1 MQSGTRSETSP
12 EPGART
18 SAAGTGGTPPRWL
31 VIAEEPFLPADAG
44 GRVETT
50 NFLSAAHAAGIE
62 LRVLIPTKEPLDE
75 ARYTALLPGASIVAL
90 PRDPSPLAHL
100 SRAPYVQSSRPAA
113 PLERALEV
121 TPPLV
126 DAVISYSTRVAH
138 LGEVVARA
146 WGIPHLVRSYNVETE
161 YFRVLAGRTS
171 GPRSA
176 AYRVEY
182 LKMRR
187 AEAAMHTSPAVTVIA
202 DISREDHI
210 WRSERATVRTIHL
223 PPFLPTP
230 AAAGA
235 LTTQAREETAAGSR
249 VPDRVLFAGSL
260 DTPTNTEAL
269 RWFLSAAWP
278 ALRRLRPNATLQVV
292 GRRAPADLIGE
303 LLSHPGVT
311 VEVDVPEMAPYLAAA
326 SVSINPMR
334 SGSGVNIKMVDAM
347 AAGLPVV
354 STAVGSRGMHWE
366 PGRDLLVADDPEG
379 FARAVARLLDDPR
392 HAAGVA
398 AAGREFVV
406 RELDW
411 ATLIR
416 QIRTE
421 LHGPAD
427 AAGAADT
434 AGAAAAA
441 SATDD
446 DPAGDYPA
454 DSAVRGPFEPR
465 TPAL

>member
-1 MQSGTRSETSP
+1 MQAAARSTARSDGGT
-12 EPGART
+12 GT
-18 SAAGTGGTPPRWL
+18 SAAGAGGAPRWL

-44 GRVETT
+44 GRVETM
-50 NFLSAAHAAGIE
+50 NFLSAAHAAGID
-62 LRVLIPTKEPLDE
+62 LRVLIPTREPLDE
-75 ARYTALLPGASIVAL
+75 ARYAALLPGASIVAL

-100 SRAPYVQSSRPAA
+100 SRAPYVQASRPVA

-138 LGEVVARA
+138 LGEVVAQA

-187 AEAAMHTSPAVTVIA
+187 AEAAMHTSPTVTAIA
-202 DISREDHI
+202 DISREDHV

-230 AAAGA
+230 AGA
-235 LTTQAREETAAGSR
+235 DGAPGPASAR

-278 ALRRLRPNATLQVV
+278 ALRRLRPHATLQVV
-292 GRRAPADLIGE
+292 GRRAPAELIAE
-303 LLSHPGVT
+303 LLAHPGVT
-311 VEVDVPEMAPYLAAA
+311 VEVDVPDMAPYLAAA

-379 FARAVARLLDDPR
+379 FARAVARLLDDPG
-392 HAAGVA
+392 HAATVA
-398 AAGREFVV
+398 TAGRAFVV

-411 ATLIR
+411 ATLID

-421 LHGPAD
+421 LHGPGSVTAGPEP
-427 AAGAADT
+427 AGADV
-434 AGAAAAA
+434 
-441 SATDD
+441 
-446 DPAGDYPA
+446 
-454 DSAVRGPFEPR
+454 DSAEPGSADVRGPFEPR
-465 TPAL
+465 TSAV

>member
-1 MQSGTRSETSP
+1 MSG
-12 EPGART
+12 A
-18 SAAGTGGTPPRWL
+18 AAGAGRPRWL

-50 NFLSAAHAAGIE
+50 NFLSAAHAAGVD

-75 ARYTALLPGASIVAL
+75 ARYAALLPGASIVGL
-90 PRDPSPLAHL
+90 PRDPSALAHL
-100 SRAPYVQSSRPAA
+100 SRAPYVQASRPTA
-113 PLERALEV
+113 PLERALAV
-121 TPPLV
+121 TPPMV

-138 LGEVVARA
+138 LGELVAQA
-146 WGIPHLVRSYNVETE
+146 WGIPHMVRSYNIETE

-176 AYRVEY
+176 AYRVEN

-187 AEAAMHTSPAVTVIA
+187 AEAAMHTSRYVTVIA
-202 DISREDHI
+202 DISREDHV

-223 PPFLPTP
+223 PPFLPLPAASGDGRTP
-230 AAAGA
+230 ADGG
-235 LTTQAREETAAGSR
+235 RI
-249 VPDRVLFAGSL
+249 PDRVLFAGSL

-278 ALRRLRPNATLQVV
+278 SLLRLRPAATLQVV
-292 GRRAPADLIGE
+292 GRRASAELLGE
-303 LLSHPGVT
+303 LRSHPRVT

-326 SVSINPMR
+326 SASINPMR

-347 AAGLPVV
+347 SAGVPVV

-379 FARAVARLLDDPR
+379 FARAVARLLDDPA
-392 HAAGVA
+392 HAASVA
-398 AAGREFVV
+398 EAGRAFVV

-416 QIRTE
+416 QVREE
-421 LHGPAD
+421 LHGAETPARSTPTP
-427 AAGAADT
+427 AT
-434 AGAAAAA
+434 EPAAAAERTA
-441 SATDD
+441 DNGADD
-446 DPAGDYPA
+446 ADEAGDA
-454 DSAVRGPFEPR
+454 GSNRVRGPFEPR
-465 TPAL
+465 TPVF